1 MVTQERREKI
11 ARVVSTR
18 LKGLVAVCE
27 NFANPHNAA
36 AILRTCEAL
45 GILRVYII
53 EELVPFEPSRAI
65 TQGAEK
71 WLEIRRFRRA
81 ERAFPELKGEGFRIY
96 AAMPAKGAIPVEELP
111 VEEPLALVF
120 GNEKEGISEKALE
133 FCDGTFRIPMW
144 GFVES
149 FNVSVAAA
157 ISLYISA
164 RRRRELLG
172 REGDLS
178 SREEEALMAHYLKL
192 SA

>member
-45 GILRVYII
+45 GILNVYII
-53 EELVPFEPSRAI
+53 EELVPFEPSRAV

-71 WLEIRRFRRA
+71 WLKIKRFRRA
-81 ERAFPELKGEGFRIY
+81 EKAFPELKKEGFWIY
-96 AAMPAKGAIPVEELP
+96 AAMPGKGAIPVEELP

-120 GNEKEGISEKALE
+120 GNEKEGVSKKALE

-178 SREEEALMAHYLKL
+178 SQEEEALMAHYLKL